1 MLLNQSKALLCDVAL
16 VDALTNQ
23 NSNVVA
29 QLMGIIIIEKPVFS
43 LLLMVLRLFF
53 FLKFLSGKG

>member
-29 QLMGIIIIEKPVFS
+29 QLMGIIIIAKPVFS